1 MKNFKIAM
9 ILVAAV
15 AFFCSCGDPEAPTA
29 TFTDADGQVEKTYN
43 LADASCDINITLTA
57 SDAKGLKTISVTRTM
72 YDANSETVGKA
83 QEYEI
88 PAADYEGLTEYSGA
102 IKETLAKADVEG
114 AAKVVYEAVVVN
126 KKDAQ
131 ITATYTVNVVAPA
144 FTEATFEWKRVGA
157 ANATGLDAFGLKWT
171 GNAKTVY
178 AQIKPIDNNTKLYTL
193 AAADYDK
200 AIAEINFGAEQ
211 TVYAGVQC
219 DRGADYNDV
228 IATVYNGKTYV
239 INVKKSTITSD
250 ATTGTTITITG
261 NVKTYETTPAVSA
274 K

>member
-15 AFFCSCGDPEAPTA
+15 ALFCSCGDPEAPTA
-29 TFTDADGQVEKTYN
+29 SFADANGQNEMTYN
-43 LADASCDINITLTA
+43 LAEATCNVDITLSVT
-57 SDAKGLKTISVTRTM
+57 DKKGIKTITVTRTS
-72 YDANSETVGKA
+72 YDASEKVLGTPV
-83 QEYEI
+83 EFDI
-88 PAADYEGLTEYSGA
+88 PAADYKGLTEYSGN
-102 IKETLAKADVEG
+102 IKQTLAKADVKD

-131 ITATYTVNVVAPA
+131 ATATYTVNVVAPA
-144 FTEATFEWKRVGA
+144 FTEATFEWKRVGS

-178 AQIKPIDNNTKLYTL
+178 AQIKPIDNNTKLYKL

-200 AIAEINFGAEQ
+200 AIAEINFGEEQ

-219 DRGADYNDV
+219 DNGADYNDV
-228 IATVYNGKTYV
+228 IASVYNGKTYI
-239 INVKKSTITSD
+239 INVKKSTITTNT
-250 ATTGTTITITG
+250 TTGTTITITG
-261 NVKTYETTPAVSA
+261 NVKTYESTPAVSA

>member
-15 AFFCSCGDPEAPTA
+15 AFFCSCGDPEAPTIS
-29 TFTDADGQVEKTYN
+29 FVDADGLNEMTFDLTN
-43 LADASCDINITLTA
+43 ASADVKITLTT
-57 SDAKGLKTISVTRTM
+57 SDSKGITNISVTRTM
-72 YDANSETVGKA
+72 YDANNNEIGDAV
-83 QEYEI
+83 EYG
-88 PAADYEGLTEYSGA
+88 PKAADYEGKTDFSGV
-102 IKETLAKADVEG
+102 ITETLAKADVKD
-114 AAKVVYEAVVVN
+114 AVKIVYEAVVVN
-126 KKDAQ
+126 KKEVEAK
-131 ITATYTVNVVAPA
+131 ATYTVNVVAPA

-178 AQIKPIDNNTKLYTL
+178 AQIKPIDNNTKLYSL

-200 AIAEINFGAEQ
+200 AIADINFGAEQ

-261 NVKTYETTPAVSA
+261 NVKTYESTPAVSA